1 MKRNRIIFLI
11 LWLLSLAGITCF
23 GGPVSY
29 GLFWMFTLIP
39 AVSLLYLLLVWMFF
53 RIYQELGS
61 KFPVADHTVP
71 YFFTLVNEYHFGY
84 AGIRVR
90 LFSSFSTIT
99 GLDDGVEYELLPQTG
114 IKKQTQIV
122 CRYRGEYEVGIKRV
136 EITDFFRLFR
146 LTYNNKETLRVTVK
160 PDAVAL
166 EELRTAD
173 ISRLTSRESTQHP
186 AMQDVLVRE
195 YAPGDDVRRMNWRI
209 SAAQGRLMVRGETG
223 EEKEG
228 IGILFSTCRRS
239 AAQADYLPAENKVL
253 EIVLALAL
261 FFAGRGIPSDT
272 LYLAA
277 EGMPELP
284 LSGLDGFE
292 AYYDRIGDVQFREEW
307 TEEQLVTEA
316 SGDGRLL
323 GMKAVFL
330 VLQEWTPQAA
340 RLVQLFNENKVA
352 AIAYVVGADR
362 DLRCAEVTGT
372 DAAVYGIPTDAD
384 LKEVL

>member
-1 MKRNRIIFLI
+1 M
-11 LWLLSLAGITCF
+11 
-23 GGPVSY
+23 
-29 GLFWMFTLIP
+29 
-39 AVSLLYLLLVWMFF
+39 
-53 RIYQELGS
+53 
-61 KFPVADHTVP
+61 
-71 YFFTLVNEYHFGY
+71 
-84 AGIRVR
+84 
-90 LFSSFSTIT
+90 
-99 GLDDGVEYELLPQTG
+99 
-114 IKKQTQIV
+114 
-122 CRYRGEYEVGIKRV
+122 
-136 EITDFFRLFR
+136 
-146 LTYNNKETLRVTVK
+146 
-160 PDAVAL
+160 
-166 EELRTAD
+166 
-173 ISRLTSRESTQHP
+173 
-186 AMQDVLVRE
+186 RE

-261 FFAGRGIPSDT
+261 FFAGRGIPSYT

-277 EGMPELP
+277 EGMPELL

-330 VLQEWTPQAA
+330 VLQEWTPQPCPQ
-340 RLVQLFNENKVA
+340 R
-352 AIAYVVGADR
+352 
-362 DLRCAEVTGT
+362 
-372 DAAVYGIPTDAD
+372 
-384 LKEVL
+384 